1 MAAAALIASAILVFY
16 LGILPSRILD
26 LARASIA
33 TIF

>member
-1 MAAAALIASAILVFY
+1 LIVSAILVFY
-16 LGILPSRILD
+16 LGILPTAIID